1 MSELDLKRYFYN
13 KWLDVDT
20 NEEKFTVLV
29 DFVMSTDEVYAD
41 HFFGSEW
48 DDIYYMDVYDIEDFM
63 EENYE
68 ELDDL
73 WKALIKY
80 DEENEDDE

>member
-68 ELDDL
+68 ELDNL

>member
-13 KWLDVDT
+13 KWLDVDSY
-20 NEEKFTVLV
+20 EEKFTVLV